1 MSRKRLDDVQRRYD
15 SKGLRVQQAEGP
27 QSEDEDLPTGPLREE
42 PETED
47 EYRSDLLGF
56 EDNEHFKDNMM

>member
-15 SKGLRVQQAEGP
+15 SKGLRVQESDEPQA
-27 QSEDEDLPTGPLREE
+27 QDEDLPTGPLREE
-42 PETED
+42 PEKED

-56 EDNEHFKDNMM
+56 EDDEHFKDNMM